1 MICPECQTE
10 FEGAV
15 CPHCGAKAP
24 EEPPKVDLAKTPEP
38 EQAPTPEPEQAP
50 ASEPTPEPA
59 PEPAPEPEIAP
70 EPPKNEPIV
79 PYIVLSAIGIL
90 ILGVTAASMLIPRLV
105 LGETG
110 YPSRKDEDSKI
121 FSLPDDLREREQ
133 KSRKDRDSRNDEY
146 SYEDEYSHHMYESG
160 DRLWGV
166 PGELGVDYYADAC
179 NVGEDIAPGV
189 YMVISDTFGE
199 FRDDENEPCY
209 GDFTYS
215 IYSTYT
221 RTDSRRIG
229 GGWEQNNAY
238 VDLKEGQSIDFAF
251 ARLWRIDSE
260 YFNYELDPFNYSG
273 MFLVGKDVE
282 PGTYNV
288 VCNTSKYTGSYHV
301 YNEIPLWDTEA
312 VTDGYVS
319 QGHAD
324 EVTLEEGQ
332 YLTTNLCILER
343 TTTAGTAVL
352 D

>member
-238 VDLKEGQSIDFAF
+238 CLENNMDIEQQGHILDVVEVVFEFKARILFACPVGIGDLGPSSQ
-251 ARLWRIDSE
+251 ARLNRMAHAVI
-260 YFNYELDPFNYSG
+260 G
-273 MFLVGKDVE
+273 
-282 PGTYNV
+282 NV
-288 VCNTSKYTGSYHV
+288 LLQLLNRFQKIVKNCS
-301 YNEIPLWDTEA
+301 
-312 VTDGYVS
+312 
-319 QGHAD
+319 
-324 EVTLEEGQ
+324 
-332 YLTTNLCILER
+332 
-343 TTTAGTAVL
+343 
-352 D
+352 

>member
-1 MICPECQTE
+1 MICPECQTDY
-10 FEGAV
+10 EGAV
-15 CPHCGAKAP
+15 CPHCGRTAP
-24 EEPPKVDLAKTPEP
+24 EDPPKVDLSKPQE
-38 EQAPTPEPEQAP
+38 
-50 ASEPTPEPA
+50 PEPA
-59 PEPAPEPEIAP
+59 PEPIPEPEIAP
-70 EPPKNEPIV
+70 MPEKKEPLV
-79 PYIVLSAIGIL
+79 LYVVLSGIGIL
-90 ILGVTAASMLIPRLV
+90 ILMIMAASMLIPKLV
-105 LGETG
+105 MEETG
-110 YPSRKDEDSKI
+110 TRKDDEQV
-121 FSLPDDLREREQ
+121 FSLPDSLREREQ
-133 KSRKDRDSRNDEY
+133 KSRRDRDS
-146 SYEDEYSHHMYESG
+146 SKDEYSHHMYESG

-189 YMVISDTFGE
+189 YMVVSDTFGE
-199 FRDDENEPCY
+199 FRDDENDPCY

-251 ARLWRIDSE
+251 ARLWKIDSE
-260 YFNYELDPFNYSG
+260 YFNYELDPFTYSG

-288 VCNTSKYTGSYHV
+288 ICNTSQYTGTYCV

-319 QGHAD
+319 QGHRD
-324 EVTLEEGQ
+324 EITLEEGQ